1 MIFLKYFHYAYLI
14 FAILFFW
21 DAFSSWETRGVASLL
36 LGGTALFMFFFR
48 KKFNKNR
55 FDK

>member
-1 MIFLKYFHYAYLI
+1 MTFLKYFHYAYLI
-14 FAILFFW
+14 FAVLFLW
-21 DAFSSWETRGVASLL
+21 DAYAEWDSRGVASLL

-48 KKFNKNR
+48 KRFNKNR